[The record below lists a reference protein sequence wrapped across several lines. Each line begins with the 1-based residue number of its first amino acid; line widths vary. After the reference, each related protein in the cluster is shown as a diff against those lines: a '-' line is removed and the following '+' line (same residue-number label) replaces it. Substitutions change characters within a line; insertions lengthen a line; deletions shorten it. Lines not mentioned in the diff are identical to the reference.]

1 MKKKLYVFLAI
12 LFSIA
17 VLSACGNSSSNE
29 NNDSST
35 ENNVS
40 AEGDFDGKT
49 LRVSAQSWIIDKW
62 PLKEAAEKF
71 MNDHPGSKVEIQPAV
86 DKGTGDQYLLQWSS
100 GKSDSDLSLGGSP
113 ADIAV
118 YVAKDLL
125 VEFDDEFFDDITK
138 DDYIAPFLESGV
150 FNGTQYSIPLLGEVI
165 SLNVRKDLMDE
176 AGLLDEDGN
185 PIPPE
190 SWDELYD
197 YAKELSKSD
206 GGENVYGI
214 SIDLGTNFVYQ
225 NYYSGLMASKGEFLD
240 ENNLVDFSSDESE
253 ELLEFWKS
261 VTEDG
266 YAQKN
271 TLQDQNAGRDAFKT
285 GGVAMLWTAA
295 SRTQEFIE
303 NFGEENV
310 ATMPLPNAEENG
322 SFAFTHGIYI
332 PKAGQE
338 EAMAKAFIK
347 EQLLEIDNQ
356 QATATEFGKLPVLK
370 DNFEG
375 LSEDLSSLLP
385 IIEESKGEPLYKEQA
400 KLTDLIHLQISNM
413 LVNGQ
418 SVDDTMNNINDGMQ
432 NLDLETE

>member
-1 MKKKLYVFLAI
+1 
-12 LFSIA
+12 
-17 VLSACGNSSSNE
+17 
-29 NNDSST
+29 
-35 ENNVS
+35 
-40 AEGDFDGKT
+40 
-49 LRVSAQSWIIDKW
+49 
-62 PLKEAAEKF
+62 
-71 MNDHPGSKVEIQPAV
+71 
-86 DKGTGDQYLLQWSS
+86 
-100 GKSDSDLSLGGSP
+100 
-113 ADIAV
+113 
-118 YVAKDLL
+118 
-125 VEFDDEFFDDITK
+125 
-138 DDYIAPFLESGV
+138 
-150 FNGTQYSIPLLGEVI
+150 
-165 SLNVRKDLMDE
+165 E

-240 ENNLVDFSSDESE
+240 ENNLVDLSSDESE

-310 ATMPLPNAEENG
+310 ATMP
-322 SFAFTHGIYI
+322 
-332 PKAGQE
+332 
-338 EAMAKAFIK
+338 
-347 EQLLEIDNQ
+347 
-356 QATATEFGKLPVLK
+356 
-370 DNFEG
+370 
-375 LSEDLSSLLP
+375 
-385 IIEESKGEPLYKEQA
+385 
-400 KLTDLIHLQISNM
+400 
-413 LVNGQ
+413 
-418 SVDDTMNNINDGMQ
+418 
-432 NLDLETE
+432 